1 LSTRFEEIFDSDPA
15 QVLTPA
21 WIQAYAV
28 RRPTHSAIPVLE
40 RPHPPYPVQTVQPR
54 EVQQL
59 ALREL
64 DRLRQDGE
72 SKALVV
78 AATGLGKTFL
88 AAFDAR
94 EADRVLFIAHREELL
109 HQAEAAFERVY
120 PARFM
125 HVPELQRM
133 GAEID
138 LEGATAIIKGGRPL
152 SGAPVMASDLRA
164 SAALILAGL
173 AASGETWVQRLY
185 HLDRG
190 YVAFERRLAELGA
203 DIVRLPAS
211 ELPSGMGED

>member
-1 LSTRFEEIFDSDPA
+1 
-15 QVLTPA
+15 
-21 WIQAYAV
+21 
-28 RRPTHSAIPVLE
+28 
-40 RPHPPYPVQTVQPR
+40 
-54 EVQQL
+54 
-59 ALREL
+59 
-64 DRLRQDGE
+64 
-72 SKALVV
+72 
-78 AATGLGKTFL
+78 
-88 AAFDAR
+88 
-94 EADRVLFIAHREELL
+94 
-109 HQAEAAFERVY
+109 
-120 PARFM
+120 M